1 MPRKAR
7 PRARK
12 VDLSTGSLV
21 GSAAGSAR
29 YERRQT
35 GGRGRAVWFMRDDEV
50 KVV

>member
-21 GSAAGSAR
+21 GSAGGLGS
-29 YERRQT
+29 ERRQT
-35 GGRGRAVWFMRDDEV
+35 GGRAVWFMCDDGAEV
-50 KVV
+50 V

>member
-21 GSAAGSAR
+21 GLAGGLGS
-29 YERRQT
+29 ERRQT
-35 GGRGRAVWFMRDDEV
+35 GGRAVWFMRDDGAEGV
-50 KVV
+50 